1 MKRPLSEREDPSVL
15 KWVGHMGQMNE
26 RRLAKRGMNTDVG
39 RLRRGGRLKF
49 TWVDAVRK
57 TLRGR
62 GMTVE
67 QGKQN
72 ALNRRGW
79 EIIVSMSVVWVAVCA

>member
-1 MKRPLSEREDPSVL
+1 MI
-15 KWVGHMGQMNE
+15 
-26 RRLAKRGMNTDVG
+26 
-39 RLRRGGRLKF
+39 
-49 TWVDAVRK
+49 K

-67 QGKQN
+67 QGNQN

-79 EIIVSMSVVWVAVCA
+79 ETIVSMSVVLGLSMCMSECPMWLPDSGSPLHREDIAFM